1 MKKNRLIWL
10 ALAGIVLLL
19 LIVGV
24 PVVINELYKRNSGY
38 MTIWGAADVL
48 SYYGMIIA
56 ALVGVGGVYFTVY
69 VSTRQ
74 YREDARNRI
83 LPIIEVNGI
92 TQTQPESLFSELDN
106 SFSTQE
112 DLLDQ
117 ADGWLFFKKKKKNIA
132 VLREPKKD
140 DLVLILESTVIWKRG
155 TTDARMYV
163 RDSENVCLPLEI
175 ENIGNGIA
183 RRLSVGLC
191 KKSESPHYETEI
203 ILRQNGKRKIYIFSK
218 EKFDDIKGQYL
229 ITVIYSDIAGNRYRQ
244 VFPLELATNEKN
256 KRIKRID
263 ISGTQQ
269 LIGRDSPHADA

>member
-1 MKKNRLIWL
+1 MKKNRLILL

-117 ADGWLFFKKKKKNIA
+117 ADGWLFFSINKKNIA

-191 KKSESPHYETEI
+191 KKSERPHYETEI

-256 KRIKRID
+256 KRIKSID